1 MSNVLC
7 VIDDRLALAKM
18 LDSKK
23 DTIRKL
29 DPHFL
34 SHEDDTNQVMVEND
48 FENEIDN
55 RILEEQYAKEEE
67 GQKLMSG
74 YKKVEIV
81 ARGSQGKDSPFTE
94 DRIPGR

>member
-1 MSNVLC
+1 
-7 VIDDRLALAKM
+7 M

-48 FENEIDN
+48 FQNEVDN
-55 RILEEQYAKEEE
+55 RVLEEQYLKNEE
-67 GQKLMSG
+67 G
-74 YKKVEIV
+74 KKF
-81 ARGSQGKDSPFTE
+81 SSPLCFSLGILVS
-94 DRIPGR
+94 DFHPNL

>member
-1 MSNVLC
+1 MT
-7 VIDDRLALAKM
+7 IDFKM

-34 SHEDDTNQVMVEND
+34 SHEDDTNHVMVETN

-55 RILEEQYAKEEE
+55 RIIEEQYLKEEE
-67 GQKLMSG
+67 SKKLMSG
-74 YKKVEIV
+74 YKKVDILEK
-81 ARGSQGKDSPFTE
+81 SSHGKDATLNDDKIAKRYE
-94 DRIPGR
+94 

>member
-1 MSNVLC
+1 
-7 VIDDRLALAKM
+7 M

-34 SHEDDTNQVMVEND
+34 SHEDDTSQVMVEND

-55 RILEEQYAKEEE
+55 RILEEQYSKEEE
-67 GQKLMSG
+67 GEKLMSG
-74 YKKVEIV
+74 YKKVEILS
-81 ARGSQGKDSPFTE
+81 RGNQGKDSPFTE
-94 DRIPGR
+94 ERMTKR

>member
-1 MSNVLC
+1 
-7 VIDDRLALAKM
+7 M

-34 SHEDDTNQVMVEND
+34 SHEDDTNHVMVEND

-55 RILEEQYAKEEE
+55 KILEERYLEEEE
-67 GQKLMSG
+67 GKKLMSG
-74 YKKVEIV
+74 YKKVEIID
-81 ARGSQGKDSPFTE
+81 RSSHGKDLQFNEDKIENITRRYSGFFTNLL
-94 DRIPGR
+94 

>member
-1 MSNVLC
+1 
-7 VIDDRLALAKM
+7 M

-34 SHEDDTNQVMVEND
+34 SHEDDTNHVMVEND

-55 RILEEQYAKEEE
+55 KILEERYLKEEE
-67 GQKLMSG
+67 GKKLMSG
-74 YKKVEIV
+74 YKKVEILES
-81 ARGSQGKDSPFTE
+81 GSQNKDLKFIE
-94 DRIPGR
+94 DKIDNITRRYS

>member
-1 MSNVLC
+1 
-7 VIDDRLALAKM
+7 M

-48 FENEIDN
+48 FENEIAWLIGN
-55 RILEEQYAKEEE
+55 YVVKIWNELYTRNVVMLKEEE
-67 GQKLMSG
+67 FFGFLHFRDNVS
-74 YKKVEIV
+74 VN
-81 ARGSQGKDSPFTE
+81 PL
-94 DRIPGR
+94 

>member
-1 MSNVLC
+1 
-7 VIDDRLALAKM
+7 M

-34 SHEDDTNQVMVEND
+34 SHEDNTNHVMVEND

-55 RILEEQYAKEEE
+55 RILEEKYIKEEE
-67 GQKLMSG
+67 GKKLMTG
-74 YKKVEIV
+74 YKKVEILE
-81 ARGSQGKDSPFTE
+81 RGSHGKDSPFAEEKVTK
-94 DRIPGR
+94 R